1 MGETLIDLLRHGEP
15 VGGTRFRGWVDDPLS
30 ATGWGQMRAA
40 AGEACH
46 WDAVVTS
53 PLLRCAEFA
62 HELAAKHGLA
72 VAVDER
78 FKEMGFG
85 EWEGKT
91 PADVAQ
97 NDAARLEN
105 FWRDPV
111 NFPPP
116 GGEGLAAVQA
126 RVAAGWQDLLAK
138 HAGRRVLLVCHG
150 GVIRLVLAQV
160 LGIPL
165 PNLFRL
171 HVPFAALSR
180 LQVDGEGENALPQLV
195 FLGGR
200 VA

>member
-1 MGETLIDLLRHGEP
+1 MLETLVDLLRHGEP
-15 VGGTRFRGWVDDPLS
+15 EGGTKFRGWVDDPLS
-30 ATGWGQMRAA
+30 STGWAQMRAS

-62 HELAAKHGLA
+62 HELAAKHGLP
-72 VAVDER
+72 VAVDEH

-91 PADVAQ
+91 PAEVARQ
-97 NDAARLEN
+97 DAARLES
-105 FWRDPV
+105 FWRDPA

-116 GGEGLAAVQA
+116 GGESLTAVQA
-126 RVAAGWQDLLAK
+126 RVAAGWQDLLTR
-138 HAGRRVLLVCHG
+138 HGGRRVLLVCHG
-150 GVIRLVLAQV
+150 GVIRLVLALA

-165 PNLFRL
+165 SNLFRL
-171 HVPFAALSR
+171 QVPFAALSR
-180 LQVDGEGENALPQLV
+180 LRVDGEGESALPQLL

>member
-1 MGETLIDLLRHGEP
+1 MLETLIDLLRHGEP
-15 VGGTRFRGWVDDPLS
+15 EGGVRFRGWVDDPLS
-30 ATGWGQMRAA
+30 STGWEQMRES
-40 AGEACH
+40 AGDTCH

-62 HELAAKHGLA
+62 RELAARHGLP

-91 PADVAQ
+91 PAEVAQ
-97 NDAARLEN
+97 QDAARLEN

-116 GGEGLAAVQA
+116 GGESLAAVQA
-126 RVAAGWQDLLAK
+126 RVAEGWQDLLAQ
-138 HAGRRVLLVCHG
+138 HGGRRVLLVCHG
-150 GVIRLVLAQV
+150 GVIRLVLAQA
-160 LGIPL
+160 LEIPL
-165 PNLFRL
+165 ANLFRL

-180 LQVDGEGENALPQLV
+180 VRVDGEGEDALPQLL

-200 VA
+200 AG